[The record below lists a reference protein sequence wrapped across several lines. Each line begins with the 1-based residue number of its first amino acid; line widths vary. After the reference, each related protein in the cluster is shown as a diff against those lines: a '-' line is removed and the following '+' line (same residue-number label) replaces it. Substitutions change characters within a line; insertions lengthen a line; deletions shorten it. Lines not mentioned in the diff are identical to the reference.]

1 MKRGK
6 FSQLL
11 LLLLMV
17 PGSGITFAN
26 PNGTSYFSDLSASQ
40 QAGQLQ

>member
-26 PNGTSYFSDLSASQ
+26 PNHHNRLE
-40 QAGQLQ
+40 QLQ